1 MKAQADFNPRLRE
14 GGDKCPIKA
23 SILYNISIHTSAKEA
38 TILNA
43 LSKQIPIFQSTPPR
57 RRRLHWFKLE
67 WIDKR
72 FQSTPPRRRR
82 RNPASLLRSA
92 MNFNPRLR
100 EGGDNNDG
108 ETDNTPVISIHA
120 SAREAT
126 EPSELT
132 STPVSYFNP
141 RLREGGDR

>member
-1 MKAQADFNPRLRE
+1 MIHDSVRE
-14 GGDKCPIKA
+14 TTLFFDVIIK
-23 SILYNISIHTSAKEA
+23 TK
-38 TILNA
+38 
-43 LSKQIPIFQSTPPR
+43 PFQSTPPR

-141 RLREGGDR
+141 RLREGGDAFGAMQYTRDRKFQSTPPRGRRPCVRFI